1 MKPYC
6 FILMPFGRKTDES
19 GKTVEF
25 DKVYEYII
33 EPAVKE
39 ADLEPVRAD
48 EEILGGI
55 IHKPMFERLMLC
67 DYAVADLTTANANVF
82 YELGVRHGV
91 RPHSTLL
98 TFTEGMRLPF
108 DVAPLRALPYKL
120 DSSGLPIEIDDTKKK
135 IVERLEECREPSV
148 DSPVFQLVSDMPSP
162 DIARLKTDTFR
173 DTVQYS
179 NYYKEKLKEAREK
192 NKEAVAEIEGE
203 LGRIVDIDPGITID
217 LFLSYRAVKDWES
230 MINLAEKMS
239 PMLRKSIL
247 VQEQLGFALNRL
259 EKHKEAEKILEDIIS
274 KHGSSSET
282 NGILG
287 RVYKDLWEK
296 NKQLGNDIKANGYLK
311 KAINTYLEGFE
322 ADWRDAYPGINAVTL
337 MEIKQPVDSRQ
348 KEILPVVL
356 YAVKRRLSQKYP
368 DYWDYATL
376 LELNVLSNDKEEAYK
391 TLSNA
396 LTEIREKWEP
406 ESTAR
411 NIKIIID
418 AREKRNEEVEW
429 IKEIYSE
436 LIKAS
441 TNK

>member
-1 MKPYC
+1 
-6 FILMPFGRKTDES
+6 
-19 GKTVEF
+19 
-25 DKVYEYII
+25 
-33 EPAVKE
+33 
-39 ADLEPVRAD
+39 
-48 EEILGGI
+48 
-55 IHKPMFERLMLC
+55 
-67 DYAVADLTTANANVF
+67 
-82 YELGVRHGV
+82 
-91 RPHSTLL
+91 
-98 TFTEGMRLPF
+98 
-108 DVAPLRALPYKL
+108 
-120 DSSGLPIEIDDTKKK
+120 
-135 IVERLEECREPSV
+135 LEECREPSV